1 MDRDDDIRS
10 AQERALSIFEQK
22 PSAALSSAKTWGRL
36 DEGLHCTVSS
46 GQLDVRMD
54 MPKALGGDGSAP
66 TPGFFVRAGLI
77 GCVAIGIKMTAAREG
92 IPLESVAVDVEM
104 DFDNGAML
112 GLGDNTAAPLET
124 RLTIALKSSG
134 ALGRRRGDGAAR
146 ARGGHL
152 LSRVQGRAA
161 HELHPGRGAGIAGRG
176 LGPKLRLRVQRYG
189 WDAALV
195 RCVPEIG
202 FTALSGPPRVDGHS
216 QRR

>member
-22 PSAALSSAKTWGRL
+22 PSAALSSAKTCGRL

-77 GCVAIGIKMTAAREG
+77 GCVAIGIKMTVAREG
-92 IPLESVAVDVEM
+92 LPLEPVDVDVEM
-104 DFDNGAML
+104 DFDDGAMF

-124 RLTIALKSSG
+124 RLTITLKSPAPWAAVEEMARR
-134 ALGRRRGDGAAR
+134 ALAADTYYLAFR
-146 ARGGHL
+146 DAQ
-152 LSRVQGRAA
+152 RVNFT
-161 HELHPGRGAGIAGRG
+161 
-176 LGPKLRLRVQRYG
+176 
-189 WDAALV
+189 LV
-195 RCVPEIG
+195 
-202 FTALSGPPRVDGHS
+202 A
-216 QRR
+216 QQA